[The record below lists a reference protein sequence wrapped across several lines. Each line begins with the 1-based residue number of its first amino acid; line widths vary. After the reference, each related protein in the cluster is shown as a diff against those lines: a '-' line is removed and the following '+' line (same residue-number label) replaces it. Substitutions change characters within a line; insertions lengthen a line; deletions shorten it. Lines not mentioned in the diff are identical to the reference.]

1 MDARA
6 LQPFRPR
13 GTENAIHQRHN
24 STGNIANSHAS
35 TAGFRG
41 QAKRAAFGDVTNLAK
56 AVGAKRE
63 DAKVVKVKSVGQFNH
78 ATRPVNK
85 ENVLVSKDGL
95 ARPAQRTVAVANKAK
110 RGLENRANE
119 PNKKLEQAAPR
130 ENAVATYAETR
141 EALKMQNT
149 NRASHERR
157 GSQKSSL
164 ETRPQPRHH
173 KSQPQLKQRQPTL
186 RRTQS
191 RQLERTETILESTS
205 QSVATE
211 SQVTS
216 SPETQTDSDGSAP
229 VSVEAASQSVQV
241 ENHLEMPSRLPE
253 ISEESGVVPANYA
266 DGTAPGLSEPEEYWD
281 EDDED
286 YDDQDQAYTTAH
298 SFRSRDMTTG
308 GPTTLLQPKVS
319 LRIQRELEEARIEV
333 EQTRQPEDIEEEAWD
348 VSMVAEYGEEIFE
361 YMRELEVKMLPNPH
375 YMDIQTE
382 IQWSMRS
389 VLMDWLVQ
397 VHSRFSL
404 LPETLFL
411 TVNYIDRFLSQK
423 IVSIG
428 KLQLVGATAI
438 LVASK
443 YEEINCPSLQEIV
456 YMVDNGYTAEE
467 ILKAERFMLS
477 MLQFELGWPGPMSF
491 LRRVSKAD
499 DYDLETRTLAKYFLE
514 LTIMDERFV
523 ASPPSYLAAGAHC
536 LSRLILQKGEW
547 TKHHV
552 HYSGY
557 TWSQLRPLVS
567 MMIGCCEQPRL
578 HHGAVYEKYCD
589 KRFKEASLIVQDAL
603 EQGFALSQ
611 YTSSLRMLPSQPPCL
626 DDASDQL
633 YHQGHLVPIE
643 T

>member
-1 MDARA
+1 M
-6 LQPFRPR
+6 
-13 GTENAIHQRHN
+13 
-24 STGNIANSHAS
+24 
-35 TAGFRG
+35 
-41 QAKRAAFGDVTNLAK
+41 TNLAK

-361 YMRELEVKMLPNPH
+361 YMRELEVGQGIVVSFCITFTDVAVSTGQDASQPALHGYPDGDPMVNALSPHGLVGSSPQPIQPPPRDTLPH
-375 YMDIQTE
+375 GELY
-382 IQWSMRS
+382 RS
-389 VLMDWLVQ
+389 VPVPKDCVHRKAPARWRYCHPRGFQ
-397 VHSRFSL
+397 VR
-404 LPETLFL
+404 
-411 TVNYIDRFLSQK
+411 
-423 IVSIG
+423 G
-428 KLQLVGATAI
+428 
-438 LVASK
+438 
-443 YEEINCPSLQEIV
+443 
-456 YMVDNGYTAEE
+456 
-467 ILKAERFMLS
+467 
-477 MLQFELGWPGPMSF
+477 
-491 LRRVSKAD
+491 
-499 DYDLETRTLAKYFLE
+499 
-514 LTIMDERFV
+514 
-523 ASPPSYLAAGAHC
+523 
-536 LSRLILQKGEW
+536 
-547 TKHHV
+547 
-552 HYSGY
+552 
-557 TWSQLRPLVS
+557 
-567 MMIGCCEQPRL
+567 
-578 HHGAVYEKYCD
+578 
-589 KRFKEASLIVQDAL
+589 
-603 EQGFALSQ
+603 
-611 YTSSLRMLPSQPPCL
+611 
-626 DDASDQL
+626 DQL
-633 YHQGHLVPIE
+633 PVTSRDCLYG
-643 T
+643 